1 MSLAPV
7 LLFTYNRPSH
17 TRQTLEALM
26 NNELCSET
34 ELYIYSDGYKSKSD
48 KNEVLKVRKLIHSI
62 DGFKKI
68 HIVENPH
75 NIGLA
80 KNIIEAAFGQ
90 QHSKNGFKKYN

>member
-26 NNELCSET
+26 NNKLCSET
-34 ELYIYSDGYKSKSD
+34 ELYIFSDGYKNNSD
-48 KNEVLKVRKLIHSI
+48 KNDVKEVRRIIHSI

-68 HIVENPH
+68 CIIENGN

-80 KNIIEAAFGQ
+80 KNIIQGVTRRV
-90 QHSKNGFKKYN
+90 HVRN